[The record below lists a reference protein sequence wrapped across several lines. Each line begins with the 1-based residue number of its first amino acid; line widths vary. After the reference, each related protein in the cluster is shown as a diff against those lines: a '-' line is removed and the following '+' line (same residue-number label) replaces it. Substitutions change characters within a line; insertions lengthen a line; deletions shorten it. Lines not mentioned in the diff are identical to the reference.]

1 MFDQDGYHKWT
12 MGPNGDDLHVEGPAF
27 SRTGVR
33 DANHD
38 LGFDCKVLDI
48 NGSLANN
55 EPVDCD
61 VEVGIGFTFG
71 LDPCPPQDSVVSKQ
85 SCKRSVP
92 EEVMPGPA
100 RGRRGSGR

>member
-1 MFDQDGYHKWT
+1 MRY
-12 MGPNGDDLHVEGPAF
+12 
-27 SRTGVR
+27 
-33 DANHD
+33 ANHD

-71 LDPCPPQDSVVSKQ
+71 LILAPPRLCACQSNLVSV
-85 SCKRSVP
+85 RSP
-92 EEVMPGPA
+92 RRSDGPW
-100 RGRRGSGR
+100 RV